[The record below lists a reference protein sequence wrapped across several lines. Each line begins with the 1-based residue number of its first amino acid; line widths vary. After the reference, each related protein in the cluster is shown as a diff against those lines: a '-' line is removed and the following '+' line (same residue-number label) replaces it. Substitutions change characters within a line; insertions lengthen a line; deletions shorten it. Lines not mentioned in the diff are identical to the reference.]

1 MASAN
6 RPAIIAILVVIALV
20 AVAPAVFLNPGNWA
34 PY

>member
-20 AVAPAVFLNPGNWA
+20 AVALAVFLNPGNWA